1 MDKHNM
7 KNIQLFYIL
16 LTAILNDK
24 MAFLLQKKAKDFFFP
39 IKIFRPAEA
48 IRKKAHEYMVLVRAK
63 WHLYQNIQNLIE
75 IYANV
80 IIRDPD
86 KN

>member
-1 MDKHNM
+1 M

-16 LTAILNDK
+16 LTTILNNK
-24 MAFLLQKKAKDFFFP
+24 MAFLLQKKGKGFFFFNKN
-39 IKIFRPAEA
+39 IQTSEA
-48 IRKKAHEYMVLVRAK
+48 IRKKAHDYVVLVKAK
-63 WHLYQNIQNLIE
+63 CHLYQNIQNLIE